1 MSEGL
6 EAALNLAQQRGAWVW
21 RTSRCTK
28 GQVQAQDGVPFQT
41 TPGLNPYKARVV
53 LTLALVAEKLNSSA
67 L

>member
-21 RTSRCTK
+21 RTSRCAK
-28 GQVQAQDGVPFQT
+28 GQVQAQAGEAFQT
-41 TPGLNPYKARVV
+41 TAELNPYKARVV
-53 LTLALVAEKLNSSA
+53 LALALVAEQLSSTA